1 MHRAF
6 SSHKRLPQ
14 LRMIESTISYGLPS
28 INRFVPVHTR
38 TELIKKLVS
47 SGISNVYAGN
57 LNCNGSLFG
66 TRDLL
71 LDTKDIGYGER
82 TLSTSALT
90 PTMIRSF
97 MSSGADELVI
107 PVNLRI
113 PFYLETSLLFKDEIF
128 LARSNGHNV
137 RLQIDGICESNE
149 EDCRRLIEHFV
160 LSGITRVTLLVGERI
175 CTPSFISLLLRWMK
189 DLVPKECI
197 ALGFQHK
204 SLSNVYIGIE
214 EGIETYHTSLGGL
227 GNYTNTLCLAEFAR
241 EQKIEIPNLDLFRLR
256 ETDRWWKLVVSS

>member
-1 MHRAF
+1 MNRII
-6 SSHKRLPQ
+6 PQ
-14 LRMIESTISYGLPS
+14 LRIIESTIPYGLPS

-38 TELIKKLVS
+38 TELIKKLIS

-82 TLSTSALT
+82 TLSTSVLT

-107 PVNLRI
+107 PVDLSL
-113 PFYLETSLLFKDEIF
+113 PFCIETSLLFKDEIF
-128 LARSNGHNV
+128 LVRSNGHTV
-137 RLQIDGICESNE
+137 RVQIDGICNSSE
-149 EDCRRLIEHFV
+149 ENCRRLIEHFV
-160 LSGITRVTLLVGERI
+160 FSGITHLTLLDGEGL
-175 CTPSFISLLLRWMK
+175 CTPSSLSLILRWVK
-189 DLVPKECI
+189 DLVPKDCI
-197 ALGFQHK
+197 ALGFQNK
-204 SLSNVYIGIE
+204 SLSNVYTGIE

-227 GNYTNTLCLAEFAR
+227 GNYTNTLQLVEFAR
-241 EQKIEIPNLDLFRLR
+241 EQNIEIPNVCLSDLRK
-256 ETDRWWKLVVSS
+256 TDRWWKRQVYN